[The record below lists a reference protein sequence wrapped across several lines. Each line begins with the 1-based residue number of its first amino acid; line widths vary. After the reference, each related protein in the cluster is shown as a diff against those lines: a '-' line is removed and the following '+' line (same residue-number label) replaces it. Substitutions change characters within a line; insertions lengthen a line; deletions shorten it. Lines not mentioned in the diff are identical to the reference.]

1 MIIEDTNNIKPNP
14 SDEISIV
21 DLISKVKEITKYLKS
36 KWIIILSFSLLGAL
50 LGLGYSIFKKPTY
63 TAICTFVLEDAKGG
77 GGLGQYAGLAS
88 LAGINLGGSGGGIFE
103 GDNIIELY
111 KSRTMIEKALLS
123 DAINNGKKEPLINS
137 FIEAYNLRAKWI
149 SENLG
154 SNIDFVANQQNF
166 TRVQD
171 SLISDIVDLFNK
183 KLLTVIKPD
192 KKLNIISVQVETK
205 NEFFSKNFTEKL
217 VQTVNDFYI
226 YTKTKK
232 TSQNVQIL
240 QHQADSVKQSL
251 NTSLSGVASAID
263 ADPNANPQLISLKV
277 SAQKRQIDVQAATAV
292 YGEIVKNLELA
303 KISFRQETP
312 LIQVVDYPILP
323 LKCNYINKLKGL
335 IVGFL
340 SALVVAILTLSIM
353 MNVNKTANS

>member
-14 SDEISIV
+14 SDEISIA

-50 LGLGYSIFKKPTY
+50 LGLGYSILKKPTY
-63 TAICTFVLEDAKGG
+63 TAVCTFVLEDAKGG

-149 SENLG
+149 GENLG
-154 SNIDFVANQQNF
+154 SNIDFVANQQNL

-171 SLISDIVDLFNK
+171 SLITDIVDLFNK

-232 TSQNVQIL
+232 TFQNVQIL

-251 NTSLSGVASAID
+251 NASLNGVASAID
-263 ADPNANPQLISLKV
+263 AAPNANPQLISLKV
-277 SAQKRQIDVQAATAV
+277 SAQKKQIDVQAATAI

-303 KISFRQETP
+303 KISYRQETP
-312 LIQVVDYPILP
+312 LIQVIDKPVLP
-323 LKCNYINKLKGL
+323 LKKNKVDKISASFVGLFITNLLMVIYFGINKLF
-335 IVGFL
+335 I
-340 SALVVAILTLSIM
+340 T
-353 MNVNKTANS
+353 NND